1 MARATFYFFFYLV
14 PHPTDTSHEQM
25 VPVLLLVYNTG
36 VIQVELGKC
45 CLVRKT
51 NVHTFT
57 PSKPGLQRNNRP
69 SAFLY
74 LLRRHLSMTYGYK
87 VVTFSSRTF

>member
-1 MARATFYFFFYLV
+1 MS
-14 PHPTDTSHEQM
+14 TDTSHEHM
-25 VPVLLLVYNTG
+25 VLALFLVYNMG
-36 VIQVELGKC
+36 VIQVELGKS

-57 PSKPGLQRNNRP
+57 PSKPGLQRNNRT

-87 VVTFSSRTF
+87 VVAFSSRTF